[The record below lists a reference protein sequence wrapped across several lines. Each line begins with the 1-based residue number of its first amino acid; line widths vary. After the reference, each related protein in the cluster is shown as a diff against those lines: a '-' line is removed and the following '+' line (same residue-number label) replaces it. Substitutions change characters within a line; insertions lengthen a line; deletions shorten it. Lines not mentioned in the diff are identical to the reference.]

1 MIAGKGRVMELTP
14 EATLYWNFENF
25 FTYSNVSYQIVKHL
39 LSLTVAAFAAGLVYF
54 AMSASQIAPRY
65 RLASSISAVVMIS
78 AAIEIANVWLVWTQS
93 FTFDSTILRWVPDP
107 TTVFSNGY
115 RYLNWSIDV
124 PMLTTQ
130 LLVVMGLTKA
140 LYWSHW
146 WKLTVAGVVM
156 VWFSYFA
163 SFFESYRLVPG
174 GNPVTYWVL
183 FAIATVAWLY
193 IYAALYGL
201 VKDAQTR
208 MSERAGATLWQCY
221 WLLLVSWFI
230 YPVAIAMPTIWPT
243 ETGVVV
249 RQILY
254 TTADI
259 SSKLIFGFLVGRVAL
274 LRSADEGFDMAV
286 RTEDPELE
294 APDRFVGSKQGAERK
309 RAAR

>member
-1 MIAGKGRVMELTP
+1 MELTP
-14 EATLYWNFENF
+14 ETTLYWNFENF

-39 LSLTVAAFAAGLVYF
+39 LSLTVAAFAAGLIYF
-54 AMSASQIAPRY
+54 AMSSSQIAPRY

-93 FTFDSTILRWVPDP
+93 FTFDSTLLRWVPDP

-140 LYWSHW
+140 VYWSQW
-146 WKLTVAGVVM
+146 WKLTVAGLVM

-183 FAIATVAWLY
+183 FLIATVAWLY
-193 IYAALYGL
+193 IYWALYGL
-201 VKDAQTR
+201 MKDAQTR
-208 MSERAGATLWQCY
+208 MSERAGRTLSQSY
-221 WLLLVSWFI
+221 WLLVVAWFI

-254 TTADI
+254 TVADI
-259 SSKLIFGFLVGRVAL
+259 TSKLIFGFLVGRVAL
-274 LRSADEGFDMAV
+274 LRSADEGFEMAV
-286 RTEDPELE
+286 KTEDPELE
-294 APDRFVGSKQGAERK
+294 APDRFREEPFAEER
-309 RAAR
+309 RRRERR

>member
-1 MIAGKGRVMELTP
+1 MDLTP
-14 EATLYWNFENF
+14 DVTLYWNFENF
-25 FTYSNVSYQIVKHL
+25 FTYSNVSFQIVKHL

-54 AMSASQIAPRY
+54 AMSMSQIAPRY

-78 AAIEIANVWLVWTQS
+78 AALEIGNVLVVWSNS
-93 FTFDSTILRWVPDP
+93 FTFDAALLRWVPNP
-107 TTVFSNGY
+107 ETVFSNGY

-140 LYWSHW
+140 VYWSQW
-146 WKLTVAGVVM
+146 WKLTLAGLVM

-183 FAIATVAWLY
+183 FLIATVAWLY
-193 IYAALYGL
+193 IYWALYGIM
-201 VKDAQTR
+201 KDAQTR
-208 MSERAGATLWQCY
+208 MSERAGRTLGQAY
-221 WLLLVSWFI
+221 WLLVGAWLI
-230 YPVAIAMPTIWPT
+230 YPVAIAMPTIWVS

-254 TTADI
+254 TVADI
-259 SSKLIFGFLVGRVAL
+259 TSKLIFGFLVGRVAL
-274 LRSADEGFDMAV
+274 LRSADEGFEMAV
-286 RTEDPELE
+286 STEDPEQE
-294 APDRFVGSKQGAERK
+294 APDRFREEGFGDEPRRRAGAPR
-309 RAAR
+309 R

>member
-1 MIAGKGRVMELTP
+1 MELTP
-14 EATLYWNFENF
+14 DMTLYWNFENF
-25 FTYSNVSYQIVKHL
+25 FTYSNVSYQIVRHL
-39 LSLTVAAFAAGLVYF
+39 LSLTVAAFFAGLVYF

-65 RLASSISAVVMIS
+65 RLASSISAVVMVS
-78 AAIEIANVWLVWTQS
+78 AAFEIGNLLVVWSQS
-93 FTFDSTILRWVPDP
+93 FSFDPELMRYAPAPDA
-107 TTVFSNGY
+107 VFSNGY

-140 LYWSHW
+140 VYWSQW
-146 WKLTVAGVVM
+146 WKLTVAGLVM

-174 GNPVTYWVL
+174 GNPVAYWVL
-183 FAIATVAWLY
+183 FLIATVAWLY
-193 IYAALYGL
+193 IYWALYGL
-201 VKDAQTR
+201 MKDAQTR
-208 MSERAGATLWQCY
+208 MSERAGRTLGQAY

-254 TTADI
+254 TIADI

-274 LRSADEGFDMAV
+274 LRSADEGFAMAV
-286 RTEDPELE
+286 STEDPEIE
-294 APDRFVGSKQGAERK
+294 APDRFREEGFREERRRRVGE
-309 RAAR
+309 